1 MKTISVRES
10 RGVLALSLSA
20 PLPRTVAEWDSV
32 AAAVHHACLG
42 RSARD
47 GLILELQVVKRL
59 STSEIAGVVN
69 CLINAV
75 RTARIPCRVRMVC
88 PSKAVREAFEVCV
101 DADLAACASY
111 EEAVSQL
118 ARHHAGGIRSVIA
131 DRAEVLHQEPEGHQS
146 W

>member
-20 PLPRTVAEWDSV
+20 PLSRTVAEWDSV

-47 GLILELQVVKRL
+47 GLIFEIEGVERL
-59 STSEIAGVVN
+59 STSDITGVVN

-75 RTARIPCRVRMVC
+75 RTARIPCRVRVVS

-111 EEAVSQL
+111 EEATSQL
-118 ARHHAGGIRSVIA
+118 ARHHPAA
-131 DRAEVLHQEPEGHQS
+131 LDR
-146 W
+146 